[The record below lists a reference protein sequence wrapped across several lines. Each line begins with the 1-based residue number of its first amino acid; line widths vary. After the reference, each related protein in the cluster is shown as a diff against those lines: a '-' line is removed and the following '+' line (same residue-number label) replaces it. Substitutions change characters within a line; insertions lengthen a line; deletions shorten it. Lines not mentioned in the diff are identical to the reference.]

1 MPISE
6 VFAEASAP
14 SIQACAKDQRKR
26 KRLAPFSVRLT
37 ETERDRLIDE
47 AKGLPLGTYIKV
59 KALGGSFPRR
69 RGSGFSV
76 RDRQSLAKA
85 LALLGGSRIANNL
98 NQLAHAANI
107 GTLPLTPETEADL
120 LEALHHVR
128 EVRDLLIAAL
138 GLKSGGKP

>member
-6 VFAEASAP
+6 VFAEASASP
-14 SIQACAKDQRKR
+14 IQACAKDQRRR

-37 ETERDRLIDE
+37 ETERDRLMDE
-47 AKGLPLGTYIKV
+47 AKGLPLGTYIKA
-59 KALGGSFPRR
+59 KALGGSFPPR

-138 GLKSGGKP
+138 GLKPGGRP

>member
-14 SIQACAKDQRKR
+14 HIQASAKDLRRR

-37 ETERDRLIDE
+37 ETERDRLMDE
-47 AKGLPLGTYIKV
+47 AKGLPLGTYIKA

-69 RGSGFSV
+69 RGSGISV

-107 GTLPLTPETEADL
+107 GTLPITPDTEADL

-138 GLKSGGKP
+138 GLKTGGRP